1 MVSWQQAVAAGQQDG
16 LPFEPS
22 AVGGLYPGQGVSP
35 ACYQPPKPPVPVTKV
50 GVKALFDKMAQAGRK
65 PKKVAVILRGLP
77 GSGKTEIARKLREQA
92 LERALDAPRI
102 HSIDDYFMAEVE
114 KVVPK
119 SESGRKG
126 KHRKVMELQY
136 VYEPEMK
143 EEYQQSLIKAFCRTA
158 EEGRFSFI
166 ILDAPNIK
174 NADFKDCLAAGQ
186 VTDWLF
192 FSEMKGRGRK
202 SAWLDAQVPALCK
215 SATSGFAL
223 VHTFQCYFIAVLQ
236 QTFVFISVIRGF
248 FKIFSFVLHLLC
260 QGCCA

>member
-1 MVSWQQAVAAGQQDG
+1 MVPWLVCSHLSTVVRDVCVLQIVLSAQTWQWCINMCLWLQ
-16 LPFEPS
+16 
-22 AVGGLYPGQGVSP
+22 
-35 ACYQPPKPPVPVTKV
+35 
-50 GVKALFDKMAQAGRK
+50 
-65 PKKVAVILRGLP
+65 LRF
-77 GSGKTEIARKLREQA
+77 SFFA
-92 LERALDAPRI
+92 
-102 HSIDDYFMAEVE
+102 
-114 KVVPK
+114 
-119 SESGRKG
+119 
-126 KHRKVMELQY
+126 
-136 VYEPEMK
+136 

-192 FSEMKGRGRK
+192 FSEMKGRVRK

-236 QTFVFISVIRGF
+236 QTFVFIPVVWAF
-248 FKIFSFVLHLLC
+248 FNTFSFVLHLPR
-260 QGCCA
+260 QGFCA